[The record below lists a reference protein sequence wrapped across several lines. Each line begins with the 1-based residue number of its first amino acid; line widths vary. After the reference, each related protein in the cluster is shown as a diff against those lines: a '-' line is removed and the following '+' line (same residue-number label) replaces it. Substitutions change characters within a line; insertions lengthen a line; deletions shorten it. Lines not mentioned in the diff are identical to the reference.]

1 MRSGDDACTRVSSGP
16 PFYRRPEAVAVNGDL
31 RRVITAVPWMCRGIT
46 GLGSAVEVHRSH
58 LGANR
63 AGIWCYGR
71 VRQNG
76 AARARRR
83 QGARSVLAGP
93 RRRCHGR
100 ALACMRPRG
109 EQRGVGRRR
118 TALSRR
124 SVPCWLLR
132 GFGRRKTCGRGRPR
146 APPTPGRRQER
157 VRGCWP
163 GRRSRVQRAKR
174 TVYA

>member
-1 MRSGDDACTRVSSGP
+1 MHEGELGG

-31 RRVITAVPWMCRGIT
+31 RRVITAVPGMCSGIR
-46 GLGSAVEVHRSH
+46 GLGIVVEVHRSH
-58 LGANR
+58 LGAKR

-71 VRQNG
+71 ARRNG
-76 AARARRR
+76 GGAARRR

-124 SVPCWLLR
+124 SVPCRLLR
-132 GFGRRKTCGRGRPR
+132 GFGRRKTRRRGRPG
-146 APPTPGRRQER
+146 APPTPGRRQAR

>member
-1 MRSGDDACTRVSSGP
+1 MHEGELGGP
-16 PFYRRPEAVAVNGDL
+16 LYRRPEAVAVNGGL
-31 RRVITAVPWMCRGIT
+31 RRVITAVLWLGSGIR
-46 GLGSAVEVHRSH
+46 GLGIAVEVHRFH
-58 LGANR
+58 LGAKR

-71 VRQNG
+71 ARRNG
-76 AARARRR
+76 GGAARRR

-124 SVPCWLLR
+124 SAPYRPLR
-132 GFGRRKTCGRGRPR
+132 WFGRRKTRRRGRPR
-146 APPTPGRRQER
+146 APPMPGRRQAR

>member
-1 MRSGDDACTRVSSGP
+1 MHEGELGG
-16 PFYRRPEAVAVNGDL
+16 PFYRRPEAVAVNGGL
-31 RRVITAVPWMCRGIT
+31 RRVITAVLWLGSGIR
-46 GLGSAVEVHRSH
+46 GLGIAVEVHRSH
-58 LGANR
+58 LGAKR

-71 VRQNG
+71 ARRNG
-76 AARARRR
+76 GGAARRR

-124 SVPCWLLR
+124 SVPCRPPREVPTPQKTPARASQRATDARKAPRTRVQLR
-132 GFGRRKTCGRGRPR
+132 TRGRG
-146 APPTPGRRQER
+146 GEE
-157 VRGCWP
+157 
-163 GRRSRVQRAKR
+163 RAKG
-174 TVYA
+174 TVAA

>member
-1 MRSGDDACTRVSSGP
+1 MGSGIR
-16 PFYRRPEAVAVNGDL
+16 
-31 RRVITAVPWMCRGIT
+31 
-46 GLGSAVEVHRSH
+46 GLGNAVEVHRFH

-71 VRQNG
+71 ARWNG
-76 AARARRR
+76 GGAARRR

-118 TALSRR
+118 MALSRR
-124 SVPCWLLR
+124 SVPCRPPREVPTPQKTPARAGQRATDARKRPSARVVLR
-132 GFGRRKTCGRGRPR
+132 TVGRG
-146 APPTPGRRQER
+146 GEE
-157 VRGCWP
+157 
-163 GRRSRVQRAKR
+163 RAKC
-174 TVYA
+174 TVSMCLNL